1 MIELPI
7 GTRFYFKGKLCE
19 VSECTHCMTTCVFNI
34 ANYAVCRMFAREKS
48 ERKDGIGVFF
58 EIVEE
63 PADGG

>member
-1 MIELPI
+1 MYAL
-7 GTRFYFKGKLCE
+7 
-19 VSECTHCMTTCVFNI
+19 HVFNI
-34 ANYAVCRMFAREKS
+34 VNYEACRMFACEKS

>member
-19 VSECTHCMTTCVFNI
+19 VSECTHCMNTCGFNI
-34 ANYAVCRMFAREKS
+34 ANYEVCRMFACEKS